1 MAGVLCIDEL
11 KSGMGVLRQY
21 HVQRAYTAKLALFA
35 EREGL
40 LGLMSAR
47 REFTSD
53 WLVSAACKTLGYK
66 LQDLFRKR
74 MFLVLLDFL
83 VDCGY
88 AAKKGNGFVFTGVN
102 ARPEPLS
109 SPEAEEMHRVFSGKS
124 DFFDACLA
132 YAGEFLRGG
141 DYLYAFDDEA
151 QGVWDGFLGNYEFK
165 IIREFLFKAMAA
177 DAGPGCRV
185 MDLCYG
191 TGHGLEMLCRELP
204 DADITALDFTDSL
217 RSAAASKLNG
227 FGGRVRWFG
236 SSEWK
241 GFGSPLPFHDRAFD
255 RIFFSCGDPYIR
267 EDMRKAVY
275 REIKRVLKPGGVL
288 GVASWGYPDSE
299 GRVIGNPWL
308 RKGVYIHDFLES
320 VCAGWQGF
328 HDIKG
333 TIEMARELGF
343 VDGNPLFTD
352 FHTMDTAVW
361 MFKSPHTDAE
371 VVRAPRRNG

>member
-11 KSGMGVLRQY
+11 KSGMGLLRQY
-21 HVQRAYTAKLALFA
+21 HVQRAYTLKLVEFA

-40 LGLMSAR
+40 LGLMSAK
-47 REFTSD
+47 REFTGNGFAT
-53 WLVSAACKTLGYK
+53 AASLSLGYK
-66 LQDLFRKR
+66 MQDPFRKR

-88 AAKKGNGFVFTGVN
+88 AAKKGDVFVFTGLR
-102 ARPEPLS
+102 ARPEMLS
-109 SPEAEEMHRVFSGKS
+109 APEAGEMHRALSGKT

-141 DYLYAFDDEA
+141 DYLYAFDDGA
-151 QGVWDGFLGNYEFK
+151 QGVWDRFLGNYEFK
-165 IIREFLFKAMAA
+165 ILREFLFKAMAA
-177 DAGPGCRV
+177 DTAPGCRV

-204 DADITALDFTDSL
+204 DADMTALDFTDSL
-217 RSAAASKLNG
+217 QSVAASKLNG
-227 FGGRVRWFG
+227 LGGRVSWFG
-236 SSEWK
+236 SSQWK
-241 GFGSPLPFHDRAFD
+241 GFGSALPFHDRAFD

-267 EDMRKAVY
+267 GDMRRAVY
-275 REIKRVLKPGGVL
+275 KEIKRVLKPGGVL
-288 GVASWGYPDSE
+288 GVASWGYPDPE

-328 HDIKG
+328 HDING
-333 TIEMARELGF
+333 TIEMARGLGF

-361 MFKSPHTDAE
+361 MFKFPDAGG
-371 VVRAPRRNG
+371 VSGPRRNG

>member
-11 KSGMGVLRQY
+11 KNGMGLLRQY
-21 HVQRAYTAKLALFA
+21 HVQRAYTVKLVEFA
-35 EREGL
+35 EREGV
-40 LGLMSAR
+40 LGLMSTK
-47 REFTSD
+47 REFTEGA
-53 WLVSAACKTLGYK
+53 LVEAACKTLGYK
-66 LQDLFRKR
+66 LREPSKKR

-88 AAKKGNGFVFTGVN
+88 AVKKGDVYVFNGRN
-102 ARPEPLS
+102 PMPEPLS
-109 SPEAEEMHRVFSGKS
+109 GAEAGEMVKAFSGKT

-132 YAGEFLRGG
+132 YAGGFLRGG
-141 DYLYAFDDEA
+141 DYLYAFEDGA
-151 QGVWDGFLGNYEFK
+151 QGVWDRFLGNYEFK
-165 IIREFLFKAMAA
+165 ILRKFLFYAMSA

-227 FGGRVRWFG
+227 LSGRVSWFG

-241 GFGSPLPFHDRAFD
+241 GFGSPLPFDDAAFD

-267 EDMRKAVY
+267 GDMRKAVY

-288 GVASWGYPDSE
+288 GVASWGYPDPE
-299 GRVIGNPWL
+299 GKVIGNTWL

-328 HDIKG
+328 HDING
-333 TIEMARELGF
+333 TIEMARGLGF
-343 VDGNPLFTD
+343 VDANPLFAD

-361 MFKSPHTDAE
+361 MFKSPDVE
-371 VVRAPRRNG
+371 SGRATR